1 VEKLM
6 VRKDMAAD
14 LITTAEEFH
23 YSLLE
28 ECMVEGSS
36 RSGVLTTLEGSK
48 SGRSQRLILAVSEY
62 SFVETVWKERAAVKV
77 KRMRGNNVPPG
88 TEWKRERLTYLVS
101 SLLGLHVVPPTVIRK
116 VNGVLGS
123 CQAFLPD
130 TKTWKA
136 SGLTYEDVRVE
147 EWQRLALLD
156 WLCCNTDRH
165 ASNWLVGDNNQFWAI
180 DNGLCFPDATE
191 YGVFRGY
198 RSRPHQMLS
207 EHGDLDIPSDGI
219 QGITPETI
227 QACHDEL
234 VRFGVAKAG
243 RIIFL
248 RRLDYL
254 KRYGGLP
261 VYRDAGKGFMRGPQE
276 EEEV

>member
-1 VEKLM
+1 VNKLM

-14 LITTAEEFH
+14 LITTQEEV
-23 YSLLE
+23 YSHPWEDFLLGE
-28 ECMVEGSS
+28 FEGPP
-36 RSGVLTTLEGSK
+36 VPLVGSK
-48 SGRSQRLILAVSEY
+48 SGRARKLVFSSAPG
-62 SFVETVWKERAAVKV
+62 SFVEAVWKVRPHTRVK
-77 KRMRGNNVPPG
+77 KMRGNNVLPG
-88 TEWKRERLTYLVS
+88 TEWKRERLVYLVS
-101 SLLGLHVVPPTVIRK
+101 SLLGLYVVPPTVIRK
-116 VNGVLGS
+116 VDDDVGS
-123 CQAFLPD
+123 AQVFIPSAP
-130 TKTWKA
+130 TWKA

-165 ASNWLVGDNNQFWAI
+165 ASNWLVTGRKFWAI

-207 EHGDLDIPSDGI
+207 EHGDLEIPEDAI
-219 QGITPETI
+219 QEITPETI

-261 VYRDAGKGFMRGPQE
+261 VYRDAGKGFMKGSQE
-276 EEEV
+276 EEEVC